1 MRVLAALAVCVALAA
16 CGDTETEDDGRT
28 AGGQVL
34 EGSISDSM
42 LPLDTVRSQPPLAKV
57 TGTPGEGGAGTETP
71 GPDATEGAEEGDG
84 SPVSDAIDAPP
95 ANDEN

>member
-1 MRVLAALAVCVALAA
+1 MRALAVLAVCLALAA
-16 CGDTETEDDGRT
+16 CNDAETEDDGRT

-71 GPDATEGAEEGDG
+71 DPDATDAAEDG
-84 SPVSDAIDAPP
+84 ESSPVSDAIDAAPED
-95 ANDEN
+95 DEG

>member
-1 MRVLAALAVCVALAA
+1 MRPFAALALCVLLAA
-16 CGDTETEDDGRT
+16 CGDAAEDDDGRT

-57 TGTPGEGGAGTETP
+57 TGTPSEGGAGAATP
-71 GPDATEGAEEGDG
+71 TAEATDATEDG
-84 SPVSDAIDAPP
+84 EDSAVGDAIEAAPED
-95 ANDEN
+95 DEG